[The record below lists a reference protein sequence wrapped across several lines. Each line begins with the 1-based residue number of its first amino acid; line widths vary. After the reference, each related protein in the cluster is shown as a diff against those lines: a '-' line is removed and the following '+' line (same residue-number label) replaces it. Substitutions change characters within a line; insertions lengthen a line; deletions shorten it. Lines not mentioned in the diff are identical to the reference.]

1 MSGSSVLKKTFRCF
15 LKVRQL
21 KLNQRVLIFGF
32 FLILSTVFWFLNELN
47 QVAVTELS
55 FPVKYINMPR
65 DRVLVN
71 DLPQELR
78 LQVQAPGYTLLR
90 YKLSKRQVP
99 ITLNIESYNF
109 SYLSGTEPPRY
120 YLLSRT
126 IRESLSRQMLREGN
140 ILSVAPDTLFFT
152 FDDIVRKKVPVIPV
166 LDIRYARQF
175 QLSGEISC
183 IPDSVTV
190 SGPGAVIDTFRV
202 VRTRPEKL
210 TDVDQT
216 VEETLL
222 LEEVPNVRFSHRR
235 VSVRIPVEQFT
246 ESSVQVPIHAEGVP
260 DSITLKVFPS
270 RVNITFM
277 VALSNFSKVQPALF
291 RVAVFFPEEP
301 VEKLKVQLLRYPD
314 YIRSVKFSPEQVEYI
329 IEKN

>member
-1 MSGSSVLKKTFRCF
+1 
-15 LKVRQL
+15 
-21 KLNQRVLIFGF
+21 
-32 FLILSTVFWFLNELN
+32 
-47 QVAVTELS
+47 
-55 FPVKYINMPR
+55 
-65 DRVLVN
+65 
-71 DLPQELR
+71 
-78 LQVQAPGYTLLR
+78 
-90 YKLSKRQVP
+90 
-99 ITLNIESYNF
+99 
-109 SYLSGTEPPRY
+109 
-120 YLLSRT
+120 
-126 IRESLSRQMLREGN
+126 MLREGN

-260 DSITLKVFPS
+260 DSITLKVF
-270 RVNITFM
+270 
-277 VALSNFSKVQPALF
+277 L
-291 RVAVFFPEEP
+291 P
-301 VEKLKVQLLRYPD
+301 V
-314 YIRSVKFSPEQVEYI
+314 
-329 IEKN
+329 

>member
-1 MSGSSVLKKTFRCF
+1 MFPESQATETQSEGIDFW
-15 LKVRQL
+15 
-21 KLNQRVLIFGF
+21 F

-126 IRESLSRQMLREGN
+126 IRKAFPGKCFGRG
-140 ILSVAPDTLFFT
+140 
-152 FDDIVRKKVPVIPV
+152 
-166 LDIRYARQF
+166 
-175 QLSGEISC
+175 IS
-183 IPDSVTV
+183 
-190 SGPGAVIDTFRV
+190 
-202 VRTRPEKL
+202 
-210 TDVDQT
+210 
-216 VEETLL
+216 
-222 LEEVPNVRFSHRR
+222 
-235 VSVRIPVEQFT
+235 
-246 ESSVQVPIHAEGVP
+246 
-260 DSITLKVFPS
+260 
-270 RVNITFM
+270 
-277 VALSNFSKVQPALF
+277 
-291 RVAVFFPEEP
+291 
-301 VEKLKVQLLRYPD
+301 
-314 YIRSVKFSPEQVEYI
+314 
-329 IEKN
+329 